1 MKIQYLF
8 IPAIFALASLAQGAN
23 LWQTDATP
31 TPTPLL
37 APVLETFTRPS
48 ADQTATPT
56 PGIAV
61 PLKALSPT
69 PTPQPGLK
77 AKSPAQAAIFSAI
90 LPGSGQVYNEDPLR
104 GLVLAGLFGV
114 GLWQTLDNFSLHPE
128 SPGSSVMV
136 VKDED
141 LGSIIGLGTL
151 AVYGYGIQDALNG
164 ATQYNKNH
172 YLTFSIGLQPRP
184 GASLAFRF

>member
-1 MKIQYLF
+1 MRSAARSF
-8 IPAIFALASLAQGAN
+8 PAAS
-23 LWQTDATP
+23 AT
-31 TPTPLL
+31 
-37 APVLETFTRPS
+37 AKRSSTRS
-48 ADQTATPT
+48 C
-56 PGIAV
+56 
-61 PLKALSPT
+61 SC
-69 PTPQPGLK
+69 
-77 AKSPAQAAIFSAI
+77 
-90 LPGSGQVYNEDPLR
+90 